1 MIPLTYGVAPTL
13 PQINTV
19 LLDLPSG
26 AEQNFFFFFLS
37 KHQIGLKT
45 LSNMSKQILHL

>member
-26 AEQNFFFFFLS
+26 AEQNFFFFS
-37 KHQIGLKT
+37 VKA
-45 LSNMSKQILHL
+45 SNWFENIK